1 MSSKQARFEA
11 FLNAQ
16 QTRQQ
21 ARWFRDVPAI
31 LSGLTTVIQDLKVP
45 LAAHF
50 NFEAK
55 SLPKLRELYKTVLTA
70 QNGNLD
76 YTTYCDSRKAIGDI
90 VSQINSWFRTS
101 RIAVGVIAHMDPSY
115 TGKARIAE
123 RFELV
128 VGDSF
133 GITCNRGWQN

>member
-1 MSSKQARFEA
+1 MYSKQARFEA

-31 LSGLTTVIQDLKVP
+31 LFNLTTVIQDLKGIVG
-45 LAAHF
+45 AHP

-55 SLPKLRELYKTVLTA
+55 SLPKLRELYKTAMTA

-76 YTTYCDSRKAIGDI
+76 YTAYCDSRKAIGDM
-90 VSQINSWFRTS
+90 VSQINSWFRDS
-101 RIAVGVIAHMDPSY
+101 KVAVGVIAHMDPSY

-133 GITCNRGWQN
+133 DVSCNRGWQN